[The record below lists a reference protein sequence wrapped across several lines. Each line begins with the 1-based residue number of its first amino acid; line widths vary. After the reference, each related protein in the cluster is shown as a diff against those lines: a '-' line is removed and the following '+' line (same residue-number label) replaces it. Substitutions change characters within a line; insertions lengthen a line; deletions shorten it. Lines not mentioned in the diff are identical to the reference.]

1 MIEKQKSGS
10 PCQVREEDLIHHVL
24 LLLLTAN
31 ILEHS
36 LGARQHAKCLTFII
50 MVLKTTLRYNLHR
63 INCIYLKCTI
73 P

>member
-36 LGARQHAKCLTFII
+36 LGAQQHGLTFII